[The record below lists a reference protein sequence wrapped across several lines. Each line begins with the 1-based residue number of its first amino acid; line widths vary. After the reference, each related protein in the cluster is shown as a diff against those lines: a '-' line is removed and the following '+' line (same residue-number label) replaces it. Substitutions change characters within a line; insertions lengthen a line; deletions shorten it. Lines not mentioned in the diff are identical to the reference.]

1 MSLPQLPLS
10 LVPPRRMRFDNFVAG
25 ANGALVAML
34 RHGLNEGDWIYL
46 SGPTGSGK
54 SHLAHALSAEWA
66 GRGRRVAFIPC
77 TDPNAPALLAGARA
91 GAAGDGAIVEDI
103 ERLAGD
109 ADAERALFNALN
121 QWRALRSPVLLTGSG
136 ADGFALPDLVSRV
149 SQAARLT
156 LQPLDDAGLAELI
169 ERLVDDF
176 RVVPGRGLAEY
187 LLRHGPR
194 APGRLT
200 GLFERMS
207 RRAQAE
213 RRVVSVPL
221 ARECLDEMRAG
232 RVSGR

>member
-10 LVPPRRMRFDNFVAG
+10 LVPPRRMRFENFVAG

-34 RHGLNEGDWIYL
+34 RHGMNEGDWIYL
-46 SGPTGSGK
+46 SGPSGSGK
-54 SHLAHALSAEWA
+54 SHLAHALNAEWA

-77 TDPNAPALLAGARA
+77 TDPNARALLAGVRA
-91 GAAGDGAIVEDI
+91 GADSGAIVEDV
-103 ERLAGD
+103 ECLAGQ

-121 QWRALRSPVLLTGSG
+121 QWRAARSQVLLTGSG
-136 ADGFALPDLVSRV
+136 ADGFALPDLVSRI
-149 SQAARLT
+149 SQTARLT
-156 LQPLDDAGLAELI
+156 LQPLDDAGLEELI
-169 ERLVDDF
+169 GRLVDDY

-194 APGRLT
+194 AAGRLT

-207 RRAQAE
+207 RRAHAE

-221 ARECLDEMRAG
+221 ARECLEELRAG
-232 RVSGR
+232 RLPGQ